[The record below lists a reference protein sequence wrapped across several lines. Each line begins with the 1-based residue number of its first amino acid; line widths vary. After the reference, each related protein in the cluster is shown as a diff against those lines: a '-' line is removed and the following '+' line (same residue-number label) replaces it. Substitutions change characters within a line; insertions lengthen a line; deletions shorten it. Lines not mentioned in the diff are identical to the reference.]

1 LELPLL
7 GLKIRQQILD
17 EVALAV
23 EVSADSVLV
32 EIVHV
37 MEVRIG
43 EVEVVEAKAVV
54 GAAVVDEAAAVDEDV
69 DT

>member
-1 LELPLL
+1 
-7 GLKIRQQILD
+7 
-17 EVALAV
+17 
-23 EVSADSVLV
+23 
-32 EIVHV
+32 